1 MSNKLKNGLD
11 SNALNFTYKV
21 VDYQIEEI
29 VVKPVKVQTSSNNK
43 NTIMWIII
51 GAGSFLILA
60 IIGGLIIYIRYKKNK
75 NLNKW

>member
-60 IIGGLIIYIRYKKNK
+60 L
-75 NLNKW
+75 